1 MSNNMSNVISK
12 STEHCAGDL
21 QGFPDSYP
29 SICIPRTF
37 SDVTW
42 SLVKDAFEEIFGVGS
57 IERVDVVCRQAPNGE
72 YYNKIFV
79 HFVKWPETESAKSFR
94 QALLDGKTIKLVYH
108 YPWFWKC
115 VLSNLPKR
123 RWKGHAPYMEIVDD
137 EKPQK
142 SSLNLIEE
150 GYASYTYSTQ

>member
-1 MSNNMSNVISK
+1 MSNKMSNTLSK
-12 STEHCAGDL
+12 STEYYAGDL
-21 QGFPDSYP
+21 QDYPETYP

-57 IERVDVVCRQAPNGE
+57 IERVDVVNRQAPNGE

-79 HFVKWPETESAKSFR
+79 HFVKWPETESAMSFR
-94 QALLDGKTIKLVYH
+94 QALLDGKTIKLVYQ
-108 YPWFWKC
+108 YPWYWKC

-123 RWKGHAPYMEIVDD
+123 RWKGPAPYMEIVDND
-137 EKPQK
+137 KPQK

-150 GYASYTYSTQ
+150 GYASYTRQ

>member
-1 MSNNMSNVISK
+1 MSNNMSNTLSK
-12 STEHCAGDL
+12 STEYYAGDL
-21 QGFPDSYP
+21 LDYPDSYP

-37 SDVTW
+37 SHVTW

-57 IERVDVVCRQAPNGE
+57 IERVDVVNRQAPNGD

-79 HFVKWPETESAKSFR
+79 HFVKWPDTERAKSFR
-94 QALLDGKTIKLVYH
+94 QALLDGKTIKLVYQ
-108 YPWFWKC
+108 YPWYWKC

-123 RWKGHAPYMEIVDD
+123 RWKGPAPYMEIVDND
-137 EKPQK
+137 KPPK

-150 GYASYTYSTQ
+150 GYASYTTQ